1 MTDVKE
7 MVSVDLL
14 GPFGNRDEQ
23 RVSAELNVAYWQ
35 QQLVLGAPLWP
46 RGTS

>member
-1 MTDVKE
+1 MKE

-14 GPFGNRDEQ
+14 SLFGNRDEQ

-35 QQLVLGAPLWP
+35 QQPVLGAPLWL